1 MAETTAPGIAALRR
15 SPLHDLR
22 DEMARAEV
30 TGERGVG
37 IREIPFLTLIALRVA
52 PGTTEAAAIE
62 SQLGVALPSGV
73 GQVTGSPE
81 ATAVLWNGP
90 DEFTV
95 VQPDAMASGGV
106 LPGELTAEL
115 AGILEENEAR
125 GQAVDVSANRT
136 TIEVAGPSARAVL
149 EKGCRMDL
157 HPRAFPVG
165 HAVSTNYGVVQVLL
179 WRTGEQTWRIMP
191 RASFA
196 EHTARWFMD
205 GMTEFGSQ
213 EVA

>member
-1 MAETTAPGIAALRR
+1 MAETTAPEIAALRR
-15 SPLHDLR
+15 SPPHDLR
-22 DEMARAEV
+22 EEMAHAEV
-30 TGERGVG
+30 TGDRGVS

-106 LPGELTAEL
+106 LPEELTAQL
-115 AGILEENEAR
+115 AGILEEHEAR

-136 TIEVAGPSARAVL
+136 TIEVSGPSARAVL

-157 HPRAFPVG
+157 HPRAFPVD

>member
-1 MAETTAPGIAALRR
+1 MAETTAPEIAALRR

-22 DEMARAEV
+22 EEMAQAEV
-30 TGERGVG
+30 TGDRGVS

-106 LPGELTAEL
+106 LPEELTAKL
-115 AGILEENEAR
+115 AGILEEHEAR
-125 GQAVDVSANRT
+125 RQAVDVSANRT
-136 TIEVAGPSARAVL
+136 TIEVSGPSARAVL

-196 EHTARWFMD
+196 KHTARWFMD